1 MALDAGMISALT
13 KELQD
18 KLTGSKLEKIHQ
30 PERDEIDFYL
40 RASGRVERLVL
51 SAAPGNPKMNLSSA
65 DRENPAVPP
74 MFCTLLRKHLAGGIL
89 QSVHQ
94 LGFERAVCFT
104 FSARDD
110 MGFDTKRKIII
121 EMMGKYC
128 NLLLLGD
135 NDRILGVLRRWISP
149 QATAVSFFAE

>member
-30 PERDEIDFYL
+30 PERDEIVSTYGHP
-40 RASGRVERLVL
+40 GRVERLVL

-94 LGFERAVCFT
+94 LGFERRMCFT
-104 FSARDD
+104 FSARDRH
-110 MGFDTKRKIII
+110 G
-121 EMMGKYC
+121 
-128 NLLLLGD
+128 L
-135 NDRILGVLRRWISP
+135 
-149 QATAVSFFAE
+149 

>member
-65 DRENPAVPP
+65 ERENPAVPAWGEG
-74 MFCTLLRKHLAGGIL
+74 KI
-89 QSVHQ
+89 
-94 LGFERAVCFT
+94 
-104 FSARDD
+104 
-110 MGFDTKRKIII
+110 TKGNCPCAADK
-121 EMMGKYC
+121 
-128 NLLLLGD
+128 
-135 NDRILGVLRRWISP
+135 
-149 QATAVSFFAE
+149 